1 MKAVLTLSCAALA
14 ALAVIAGCHREQLTE
29 AARPRSFPGVASKDV
44 SFYSSALDRNMTYA
58 VYMPKDSAAG
68 TRFPVVYLLHGCGGS
83 FRDWTSNSDVG
94 DYALKGLI
102 LIAVDGDCSYYMNA
116 ALDRK
121 ERYEDYFVHDVL
133 ADVESRFP
141 VLPGRE
147 NRAVVGVSMG
157 GFAAVNLAFIRP
169 DLFAF
174 AGAISPAIDVPS
186 RHFSWSRWSQS
197 MRFRRVFGPT
207 GSTMRVHD
215 DPFVLVK
222 TADPAKTP
230 YLYVTAGKQEPL
242 LGPILPFVAFLKQ
255 RNYAYEFH
263 TKPGGHDWSEWA
275 SQVPGCLD
283 SLLAHIHRP

>member
-1 MKAVLTLSCAALA
+1 MKAVLSFSCAALA
-14 ALAVIAGCHREQLTE
+14 TLVVFTGCHRGQLTE
-29 AARPRSFPGVASKDV
+29 AASPRSFRGVASRDV
-44 SFYSSALDRNMTYA
+44 SFYSSALDRNMTYG
-58 VYMPKDSAAG
+58 VYMPKASAGG
-68 TRFPVVYLLHGCGGS
+68 TRFPVVYLLHGCDGS
-83 FRDWTSNSDVG
+83 FRDWSSYSDVG
-94 DYALKGLI
+94 TYAAKGLI
-102 LIAVDGDCSYYMNA
+102 LVMVDGDCSYYMNA
-116 ALDRK
+116 ALDAK
-121 ERYEDYFVHDVL
+121 GRYEDYFVHDVL
-133 ADVESRFP
+133 ADVESHFP

-157 GFAAVNLAFIRP
+157 GLAAVKLAFARP

-197 MRFRRVFGPT
+197 MRFRRIFGPA
-207 GSTMRVHD
+207 GSTMRTHN

-230 YLYVTAGKQEPL
+230 YLYITAGKQEPL
-242 LGPILPFVAFLKQ
+242 LGPILRFDALLKQ

-263 TKPGGHDWSEWA
+263 TKPGGHDWNEWA

-283 SLLAHIHRP
+283 SLLTHIHRL